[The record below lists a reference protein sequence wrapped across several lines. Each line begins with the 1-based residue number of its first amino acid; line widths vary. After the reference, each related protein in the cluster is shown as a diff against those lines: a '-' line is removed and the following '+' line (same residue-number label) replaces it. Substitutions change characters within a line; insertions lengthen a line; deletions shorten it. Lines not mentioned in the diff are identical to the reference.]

1 MSTSRAINEILVKN
15 WEEKDY
21 QLVEI
26 QDWYELNNNERIHL
40 GWKYTVVLP
49 RLRYEKVA
57 VKVPNPDGE
66 VPIISK
72 EKLAEQ
78 GAVTV
83 KFTNLNVG
91 VYTRTTKGSEFVSL
105 ELSAKADDIALVKEQ
120 VKGQ

>member
-1 MSTSRAINEILVKN
+1 MSIKTTEISVKN

-26 QDWYELNNNERIHL
+26 QDWYELNNNERVHL
-40 GWKYTVVLP
+40 GWKYMVVLP

-78 GAVTV
+78 GSVTV

-120 VKGQ
+120 VKSQ